1 MPNEFLNQKQLSR
14 RWGVSH
20 RTLERW
26 RREGKGPA
34 FHKLEGRVA
43 YRLVDVTGFETAR
56 RRTITRAATLVDHVG
71 AA

>member
-34 FHKLEGRVA
+34 YHKLEGRVA

-56 RRTITRAATLVDHVG
+56 RRTITRSASPALNAEAA
-71 AA
+71 